1 MIKIE
6 LDDIELIKDS
16 YDENNI
22 DLFNNIIE
30 EIPNKKLSDKN
41 EVVDLLDKLCL
52 NVKTICNDYIT
63 VFLVDNT
70 IKPDD
75 IDNNCMK
82 IHEVDCIYKDTY
94 EIYREDIELLPKI
107 NKMLENKEKFYLE
120 QINDNNEDEINKKL
134 DIIIMFF
141 DKLHKYQNN
150 YEKYTNDDLNKMIK
164 IIDNI

>member
-1 MIKIE
+1 M
-6 LDDIELIKDS
+6 DINVLLQS
-16 YDENNI
+16 RV
-22 DLFNNIIE
+22 DLFDKTGGDTTQI
-30 EIPNKKLSDKN
+30 KKT
-41 EVVDLLDKLCL
+41 VDLLEKLSL
-52 NVKTICNDYIT
+52 DVKTICNDYIT

-70 IKPDD
+70 LKPDD

-134 DIIIMFF
+134 DLFGKYFF
-141 DKLHKYQNN
+141 KK
-150 YEKYTNDDLNKMIK
+150 
-164 IIDNI
+164 